1 MTITNIYKTTFQN
14 YSIQQKYQG
23 LLRNA
28 KRFDVGDSVFI
39 GYGGDCI
46 FRAIIRG
53 VTLDDNFENPQ
64 FIYKVQ
70 IPKELAIDEDDKY
83 IDLICD
89 TIFNTIEEAKSSRL
103 TQAKRLYD
111 LEVDN
116 INSFFKQFEKL

>member
-1 MTITNIYKTTFQN
+1 MIITNIYKTTFQN
-14 YSIQQKYQG
+14 YSIQEKYQG

-64 FIYKVQ
+64 FIYKVE
-70 IPKELAIDEDDKY
+70 IPRDLAVDDDDKCR
-83 IDLICD
+83 DLICD
-89 TIFNTIEEAKSSRL
+89 RIFNTIEEAKSSRL
-103 TQAKRLYD
+103 AQAKTLYD
-111 LEVDN
+111 LEVKN
-116 INSFFKQFEKL
+116 INSFFKQFEI